1 MHQDIAE
8 LSAFYDRAMGVHVRE
23 LIAGQIRARWPNVRG
38 LTVMGLGYA
47 TPYLEPF
54 VGEAYRV
61 GALMPG
67 EQGAKAWPPGGP
79 IRSVV
84 VDEDALPLPDASVDR
99 VLAVHAIEMSDAVKR
114 TLREIWR
121 VLKPEGRA
129 LIVVPNRRSIWA
141 HWDVTPFGEGQ
152 PYTKQQL
159 EALIAGG
166 MFHIESCGFALATP
180 PLQLAP
186 LWRYATTTEKFGLK
200 LWPAISGV
208 IILEATKQVSA
219 TIPRGKAQLATGR
232 LRPVAVSANG
242 SRAVAAAESH
252 APRHQEHGLGAE
264 QVLQHGRDAEAEALS
279 GAVERD
285 PPLNTGIHKIAEF
298 DEIAD

>member
-23 LIAGQIRARWPNVRG
+23 LIAQQVRARWPDVRG
-38 LTVMGLGYA
+38 MTVMGLGYA

-54 VGEAYRV
+54 AGEAYRL
-61 GALMPG
+61 GALMPA
-67 EQGAKAWPPGGP
+67 EQGAKAWPAGGP
-79 IRSVV
+79 VRSIV
-84 VDEDALPLPDASVDR
+84 VDEEALPLPDACVDR

-114 TLREIWR
+114 SLREIWR

-129 LIVVPNRRSIWA
+129 LIIVPNRRSIWA

-152 PYTKQQL
+152 PYTKHQL
-159 EALIAGG
+159 EALMSGG

-180 PLQLAP
+180 PLQLAA

-219 TIPRGKAQLATGR
+219 TIPRGKAQLAAGR
-232 LRPVAVSANG
+232 LRPATVAANG
-242 SRAVAAAESH
+242 SH
-252 APRHQEHGLGAE
+252 AIAGSNADVPRHQEHSLGAK
-264 QVLQHGRDAEAEALS
+264 QVLQHGRNAKAEPLP

-285 PPLNTGIHKIAEF
+285 PAF
-298 DEIAD
+298 DARVDEIA